1 MPNPT
6 IIAYALLA
14 CLASLLGGLGGGVY
28 IGVKWEKGDNADKV
42 IVAQNAAIEGANKAA
57 AAELE
62 RQRLAA
68 KKEAD
73 ARVANSTARMKGE
86 LDAAKKSRPECARDA
101 ESIGLLRSAI
111 GVANGKADAAPVVPS
126 VVRSAGGTAG
136 WLGTFSTPLGV
147 QGSRAVRPVPTPP

>member
-28 IGVKWEKGDNADKV
+28 IGVEWEKGDNADKV
-42 IVAQNAAIEGANKAA
+42 VIAQNAAIEGANR
-57 AAELE
+57 AAEAERKRALE
-62 RQRLAA
+62 AA

-73 ARVANSTARMKGE
+73 ARLANSTARMKGE

-126 VVRSAGGTAG
+126 VVRSVGGTDG
-136 WLGTFSTPLGV
+136 WLGTLRPPLGIS
-147 QGSRAVRPVPTPP
+147 GSRAVRPVPTPP